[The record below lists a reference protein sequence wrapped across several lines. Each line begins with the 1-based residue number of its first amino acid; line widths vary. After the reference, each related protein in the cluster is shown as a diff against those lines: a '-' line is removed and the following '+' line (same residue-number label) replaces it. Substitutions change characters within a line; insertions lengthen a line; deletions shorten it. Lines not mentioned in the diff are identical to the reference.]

1 MTWMSVMMIIVIC
14 ETRSLIAAFLLQF
27 ETVGTLLLLLGMLGT
42 LLLLSKVFHLGRM
55 VMPPLNHLLLQMIG
69 SLPHLQC
76 FRIHLVRIQGSIMA
90 TMTAV
95 ILLHSPLLEGLTTA
109 ILPLSL
115 LLEVLII
122 AILLHSPLQEELTMG
137 SHLHSIQ
144 AGRLQYVMTN
154 QRFPHTFRD
163 LIPKT
168 LV

>member
-1 MTWMSVMMIIVIC
+1 MMIIVIC
-14 ETRSLIAAFLLQF
+14 ETRSLTAAFLLQF
-27 ETVGTLLLLLGMLGT
+27 GTVGMLLLLLGMLGT

-76 FRIHLVRIQGSIMA
+76 FRIHLVRIQGSIMG

-95 ILLHSPLLEGLTTA
+95 ILLHSPL
-109 ILPLSL
+109 
-115 LLEVLII
+115 
-122 AILLHSPLQEELTMG
+122 QEELIMG

-154 QRFPHTFRD
+154 QRVPHTFRD

>member
-1 MTWMSVMMIIVIC
+1 MVEEEVEVTWMSVMMIIVIC
-14 ETRSLIAAFLLQF
+14 ETRSLTAAFLLQF
-27 ETVGTLLLLLGMLGT
+27 GTVGTLLLLLGMLGT

-76 FRIHLVRIQGSIMA
+76 LRIHLVRIQVSIMA

-95 ILLHSPLLEGLTTA
+95 ILLHSPL
-109 ILPLSL
+109 
-115 LLEVLII
+115 
-122 AILLHSPLQEELTMG
+122 QEELIME

-144 AGRLQYVMTN
+144 AGRLLYVMIN
-154 QRFPHTFRD
+154 QMVPHTFRD

>member
-1 MTWMSVMMIIVIC
+1 MNRYRAVT
-14 ETRSLIAAFLLQF
+14 AAFLLQF
-27 ETVGTLLLLLGMLGT
+27 GTVGTLLLLLGMLGT

-76 FRIHLVRIQGSIMA
+76 FRIHLVRIQGSIMG

-95 ILLHSPLLEGLTTA
+95 ILLNSPLLEDLTTA

-122 AILLHSPLQEELTMG
+122 ATL
-137 SHLHSIQ
+137 LHSIQ
-144 AGRLQYVMTN
+144 AGRLLYVMTN
-154 QRFPHTFRD
+154 QRVPHTFRD

>member
-1 MTWMSVMMIIVIC
+1 VTWMSVMMIIVIC
-14 ETRSLIAAFLLQF
+14 ETRSLTAAFLLQF
-27 ETVGTLLLLLGMLGT
+27 GTVGTLLLLLGMLGT

-95 ILLHSPLLEGLTTA
+95 ILLHSPLLEDLTTA
-109 ILPLSL
+109 ILPPS
-115 LLEVLII
+115 LLEVLTI

-144 AGRLQYVMTN
+144 AGRLLYVMTN
-154 QRFPHTFRD
+154 QRVPHTFRD